1 MWGHIK
7 NSVIA
12 PATVFATI
20 AALALSDV
28 SPAFAQ
34 TSGLVHVGRAK
45 VVVRDVKGQIGAET
59 AKRISVDQRLFYDQR
74 VITTENS
81 RSVVEFRDGSL
92 LQVGPDAVLVL
103 NKLVFNP
110 FESKSEKVITAVKG
124 SFRFISGIKTKT
136 SGIEIRTP
144 NATIGIR
151 GSQGDFLV
159 HPSAPLFF
167 ALGDG
172 IATVRNGANSVNLR
186 PGQAVAVKSP
196 DATIPPPRQIPPAVT
211 A

>member
-1 MWGHIK
+1 MTRYPATWNIWGHIK

-12 PATVFATI
+12 PATALAAV
-20 AALALSDV
+20 AALALSDL

-34 TSGLVHVGRAK
+34 TFGLVHIGRAT
-45 VVVRDVKGQIGAET
+45 VEVRDVKGQIGAET
-59 AKRISVDQRLFYDQR
+59 AKRISVDQRLFFDQC
-74 VITTENS
+74 VITTQNS

-110 FESKSEKVITAVKG
+110 FDSKSEKVITAVKG
-124 SFRFISGIKTKT
+124 SFRFVSGIKTKT

-151 GSQGDFLV
+151 VSQGDFLV
-159 HPSAPLFF
+159 HPSAPM
-167 ALGDG
+167 
-172 IATVRNGANSVNLR
+172 
-186 PGQAVAVKSP
+186 
-196 DATIPPPRQIPPAVT
+196 
-211 A
+211 